1 MPKIK
6 VAIDGPAGAGKSTVA
21 KLVASELGYT
31 YIDSGAMYRSV
42 AYIASSQ
49 GVDISNV
56 NALEQIASQIDITF
70 NTKTSGAQTVIVNGE
85 DVTEAIR
92 TPEISAL
99 VSPVSAVS
107 GVRLYM
113 TAQQQ
118 AMGTRGGV
126 VMEGR
131 DIGTVV
137 FPDAEAKIYLM
148 ATDEERA
155 RRRFSELTH
164 KGIITTFEEVLASQ
178 RERDLRDSS
187 RSVAPLKAAEDSIRL
202 ITDGMSIDEV
212 VSKICQICRENGAD

>member
-1 MPKIK
+1 MPEIK

-21 KLVASELGYT
+21 KLVASALGYV

-42 AYIASSQ
+42 AYIASSE
-49 GVDISNV
+49 GVEISNV

-70 NTKTSGAQTVIVNGE
+70 NTNLSGAQTVIVNGE

-137 FPDAEAKIYLM
+137 FPDAEAKFYLM

-178 RERDLRDSS
+178 RERDQRDSS
-187 RSVAPLKAAEDSIRL
+187 RSVAPLKPAVDSIQL

-212 VSKICQICRENGAD
+212 VSKICQICREKGAD